1 LKLRNLLIASAAVA
15 LLPSLAAAATP
26 AAPAVAVA
34 ASPGDAVTRH
44 TGLFNGQTVRY
55 TATVSQTPIPGADG
69 KVAATMVNTAY
80 VRDGV
85 KDRAE
90 RPVMFVFNGGPGA
103 SSSPLHMTALGP
115 RRIIG
120 TGADRHLADNPYSP
134 LDAADLVFIDPLETG
149 YSRLAPGVDGQQF
162 WSVAADA
169 ATVKVFIQSWL
180 KANGREASPHYLCG
194 ESYGTNRAAQLVATG
209 KDLNLDGVLLI
220 ALVSGV
226 EGPDLPFV
234 MTLPTFAAAAVYHG
248 KVDAAGR
255 TPEQVFDEAA
265 TFARTDYALALLQGD
280 RLPAADK
287 ARIAREVA
295 KRTGL
300 SADYVAAHNL
310 RLDNYDFMLEVVKD
324 KGLRTGQLDSRV
336 TGKLE
341 EFAGQHPPYDD
352 PSMSLGRASKG
363 GKSTPELMADYLKG
377 ELNYATSEPY
387 VTLNLGINSKWTY
400 KDEEA
405 WSDAGGLIGRSM
417 KEQPKL
423 RVFWGAGLYDIT
435 TPLFAGRYTLDHAG
449 IPADRLTALAFP
461 AGHSIY
467 DGDENLNRFDKAV
480 RKFVTGG

>member
-1 LKLRNLLIASAAVA
+1 MKLRNLLIAGAALA
-15 LLPSLAAAATP
+15 LLPSLASAATP
-26 AAPAVAVA
+26 SAPSSVT
-34 ASPGDAVTRH
+34 ASAGDAVTRH
-44 TGLFNGQTVRY
+44 TGVFNGQTVRY
-55 TATVSQTPIPGADG
+55 TATVSRTGIPGADG
-69 KVAATMVNTAY
+69 KTAATMVNTAY
-80 VRDGV
+80 VRDDV
-85 KDRAE
+85 KDLAK

-115 RRIIG
+115 RRIIKAG
-120 TGADRHLADNPYSP
+120 DDRQLADNPYSP
-134 LDAADLVFIDPLETG
+134 LDAVDLVFIDPLETG

-169 ATVKVFIQSWL
+169 AAVKVFIQSWL

-209 KDLNLDGVLLI
+209 QDLNLDGVLLI

-280 RLPAADK
+280 RLPAAEK
-287 ARIAREVA
+287 ARIAQEVA

-300 SADYVAAHNL
+300 TADYVAAHNL
-310 RLDNYDFMLEVVKD
+310 RLDNYDFMLEIVKD
-324 KGLRTGQLDSRV
+324 RGLRTGQLDSRV

-352 PSMSLGRASKG
+352 PSMSLGRVTGKG
-363 GKSTPELMADYLKG
+363 GKSTPQLMDEYLKG
-377 ELNYATSEPY
+377 DLKFVTPENY

-405 WSDAGGLIGRSM
+405 WTDAAGLIGRGM
-417 KEQPKL
+417 KAQPKL
-423 RVFWGAGLYDIT
+423 RLFWGAGFYDIT

-449 IPADRLTALAFP
+449 IPADRLTAIAFP

-467 DGDENLNRFDKAV
+467 DGDDNLDRFDKAV

>member
-1 LKLRNLLIASAAVA
+1 LKLRNLLIASAAIA
-15 LLPSLAAAATP
+15 LTPGLAAMAATP
-26 AAPAVAVA
+26 AAPAVAA
-34 ASPGDAVTRH
+34 APAGDAVTRH
-44 TGLFNGQTVRY
+44 TGVFNGQTVRY
-55 TATVSQTPIPGADG
+55 TATVSQTAIPGADT
-69 KVAATMVNTAY
+69 KTAATMVNTAY
-80 VRDGV
+80 VRDDV
-85 KDRAE
+85 KDRAK

-120 TGADRHLADNPYSP
+120 AGADRHLADNPYSP
-134 LDAADLVFIDPLETG
+134 LDAVDLVFIDPLETG

-169 ATVKVFIQSWL
+169 AAVKVFIQSWL

-194 ESYGTNRAAQLVATG
+194 ESYGTNRASQLVATG

-220 ALVSGV
+220 ALVGGV

-255 TPEQVFDEAA
+255 SPERVFEEAA

-280 RLPAADK
+280 RLPAVEK
-287 ARIAREVA
+287 ARIAQEVA

-300 SADYVAAHNL
+300 TADYVTAHNL
-310 RLDNYDFMLEVVKD
+310 RLDNYDFMLEIVKD
-324 KGLRTGQLDSRV
+324 RGLRTGQLDSRV

-352 PSMSLGRASKG
+352 PSMSLGRATKG

-377 ELNYATSEPY
+377 ELKYASSEPY
-387 VTLNLGINSKWTY
+387 VTLNLGINSKWSY

-405 WSDAGGLIGRSM
+405 WSDAAGLIGRSM

-423 RVFWGAGLYDIT
+423 RVFWGAGFYDIT

-449 IPADRLTALAFP
+449 IPADRLTAIAFP

-467 DGDENLNRFDKAV
+467 DGDENLDRFNKAV
-480 RKFVTGG
+480 RAFIAGG